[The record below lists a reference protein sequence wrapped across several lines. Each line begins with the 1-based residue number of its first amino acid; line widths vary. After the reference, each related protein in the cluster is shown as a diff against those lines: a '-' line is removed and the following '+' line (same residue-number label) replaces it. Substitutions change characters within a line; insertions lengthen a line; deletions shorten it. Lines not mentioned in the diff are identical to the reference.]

1 MSGEMTLDEAR
12 RQHSAARLRLSLHCA
27 TIETSLAREDPLV
40 AELNSLSA
48 DFDSRE
54 QWLEQSVHD
63 LTLLLAT
70 NEESDELQRDYMT
83 FLSECKRVYYTLQ
96 GR

>member
-12 RQHSAARLRLSLHCA
+12 RQHSAAKLRLSLHCA

-48 DFDSRE
+48 DFDRRE
-54 QWLEQSVHD
+54 QWLE
-63 LTLLLAT
+63 
-70 NEESDELQRDYMT
+70 
-83 FLSECKRVYYTLQ
+83 
-96 GR
+96 